1 MTLSSIVRD
10 DASVAE
16 NVLADVLRPL
26 LEITP
31 GGELLPHPIFFVL
44 SPGAKVLAVLVA
56 IKAMHILKI
65 RTEESAGP
73 TEISNLGGIPV
84 GSVKPEVRRLQREN
98 LIMSRQGRY
107 HVPLRSISLIAD
119 RLSKEIG
126 IGH

>member
-44 SPGAKVLAVLVA
+44 SPGANQQKPTGYLIEEDFVA
-56 IKAMHILKI
+56 RQIPK
-65 RTEESAGP
+65 AGP
-73 TEISNLGGIPV
+73 GQGMSSWTFANIVICVSYNHYQVYQHHIKLPSDCRAGGDYKT
-84 GSVKPEVRRLQREN
+84 SQ
-98 LIMSRQGRY
+98 IM
-107 HVPLRSISLIAD
+107 A
-119 RLSKEIG
+119 
-126 IGH
+126 